1 MLTLEEPP
9 TLVCPQLSASP
20 VLLTGTPPD
29 LTVELPFAVLTFV
42 CVFTPSTGRW
52 SCTEEPSVDNSNSF
66 TKTLLSVTPAIAAP
80 RLFKSVFLWAGYPI
94 TSSSF

>member
-52 SCTEEPSVDNSNSF
+52 SCTEEPSVE
-66 TKTLLSVTPAIAAP
+66 
-80 RLFKSVFLWAGYPI
+80 
-94 TSSSF
+94 SSFPFFQKSDTVNIRHPYIKQN

>member
-1 MLTLEEPP
+1 MITLEEPP
-9 TLVCPQLSASP
+9 ALVCPQLSASP

-52 SCTEEPSVDNSNSF
+52 SCTEEPSVESNYPF
-66 TKTLLSVTPAIAAP
+66 TITLIISNTCNCSAKI
-80 RLFKSVFLWAGYPI
+80 I
-94 TSSSF
+94 